1 MSRAGAP
8 FGRVRPGTA
17 RERKAHCA
25 FMLVCA
31 QSFSFDLVSA
41 RAACLC
47 SAHDLAIASCCCSC
61 SCFALALALALHFTS
76 LPRVAGCSTHTS
88 SLPYSTASCITH
100 ARSEPQL
107 GQSGWSRRRHEFQ
120 RQAHARSSSRQGC
133 IHLLSHFS
141 QR

>member
-1 MSRAGAP
+1 MLIIIMIRMIRIRRAYGP
-8 FGRVRPGTA
+8 RRVRPGTA

-61 SCFALALALALHFTS
+61 SCFALALALAIALAF
-76 LPRVAGCSTHTS
+76 
-88 SLPYSTASCITH
+88 
-100 ARSEPQL
+100 ARAL
-107 GQSGWSRRRHEFQ
+107 
-120 RQAHARSSSRQGC
+120 ALTLA
-133 IHLLSHFS
+133 LALAYVTYLT
-141 QR
+141 

>member
-1 MSRAGAP
+1 MNLSWFGARCDVNTVLKRR
-8 FGRVRPGTA
+8 FLAIWDECLERGGRVRPGTA

-61 SCFALALALALHFTS
+61 SCFALALALALAYVTY
-76 LPRVAGCSTHTS
+76 LTYLT
-88 SLPYSTASCITH
+88 
-100 ARSEPQL
+100 
-107 GQSGWSRRRHEFQ
+107 
-120 RQAHARSSSRQGC
+120 
-133 IHLLSHFS
+133 
-141 QR
+141 

>member
-1 MSRAGAP
+1 MNLSSLGARCDVNTVLKRR
-8 FGRVRPGTA
+8 FLKIFDECLARGGRVRPGTA

-61 SCFALALALALHFTS
+61 SCFALALALALALAYVTS
-76 LPRVAGCSTHTS
+76 LTYLT
-88 SLPYSTASCITH
+88 
-100 ARSEPQL
+100 
-107 GQSGWSRRRHEFQ
+107 
-120 RQAHARSSSRQGC
+120 
-133 IHLLSHFS
+133 
-141 QR
+141 

>member
-1 MSRAGAP
+1 MRSFFWSKLDPQGPLFEVLLRTGQISEKVRMSRAGAP

-47 SAHDLAIASCCCSC
+47 SARDLAIASCCCSC
-61 SCFALALALALHFTS
+61 SCFALALALALAYVTY
-76 LPRVAGCSTHTS
+76 LTYLT
-88 SLPYSTASCITH
+88 
-100 ARSEPQL
+100 
-107 GQSGWSRRRHEFQ
+107 
-120 RQAHARSSSRQGC
+120 
-133 IHLLSHFS
+133 
-141 QR
+141 

>member
-1 MSRAGAP
+1 MLNQFDSIFVLFQHHFRSILASKLDPRGPLFEVILRTGQISEKLRMSRAGAP

-61 SCFALALALALHFTS
+61 SCFALALALALAYVTY
-76 LPRVAGCSTHTS
+76 LTYLT
-88 SLPYSTASCITH
+88 
-100 ARSEPQL
+100 
-107 GQSGWSRRRHEFQ
+107 
-120 RQAHARSSSRQGC
+120 
-133 IHLLSHFS
+133 
-141 QR
+141 

>member
-1 MSRAGAP
+1 MRSFFGSKLDPRGPLFEVLLRTGQISEKVRMSRAGAP

-61 SCFALALALALHFTS
+61 SCFALALALDFALDFA
-76 LPRVAGCSTHTS
+76 LAVPLA
-88 SLPYSTASCITH
+88 LAI
-100 ARSEPQL
+100 AL
-107 GQSGWSRRRHEFQ
+107 
-120 RQAHARSSSRQGC
+120 ALA
-133 IHLLSHFS
+133 LALALA
-141 QR
+141 

>member
-1 MSRAGAP
+1 MAPREPVFVLIFKFYVWSILASKLDSRGPLFEVILRTGQISEKLRMSRAGAP
-8 FGRVRPGTA
+8 YGRVRPGTA

-61 SCFALALALALHFTS
+61 SCFALALYLAYVTYLTY
-76 LPRVAGCSTHTS
+76 LT
-88 SLPYSTASCITH
+88 
-100 ARSEPQL
+100 
-107 GQSGWSRRRHEFQ
+107 
-120 RQAHARSSSRQGC
+120 
-133 IHLLSHFS
+133 
-141 QR
+141 

>member
-1 MSRAGAP
+1 MRSFFSSKLDPQGPLFEVLLRTGQISEKVRMSRAGAP

-47 SAHDLAIASCCCSC
+47 SAHDLAIASCCCLLMFVLCSC
-61 SCFALALALALHFTS
+61 SCVRDLLDLLD
-76 LPRVAGCSTHTS
+76 LID
-88 SLPYSTASCITH
+88 LIDLLDLLDL
-100 ARSEPQL
+100 L
-107 GQSGWSRRRHEFQ
+107 GPPN
-120 RQAHARSSSRQGC
+120 
-133 IHLLSHFS
+133 LLDFLDLLNL
-141 QR
+141 

>member
-1 MSRAGAP
+1 MSNSAFLAQNDVNYVLKRPKTSIFDECLERG
-8 FGRVRPGTA
+8 GRVRPGTA

-61 SCFALALALALHFTS
+61 SCFALALALALAYVTS
-76 LPRVAGCSTHTS
+76 LTYLT
-88 SLPYSTASCITH
+88 
-100 ARSEPQL
+100 
-107 GQSGWSRRRHEFQ
+107 
-120 RQAHARSSSRQGC
+120 
-133 IHLLSHFS
+133 
-141 QR
+141 

>member
-1 MSRAGAP
+1 MSNNVFLAQNDVNYVLKHPKVTIFDECLERG
-8 FGRVRPGTA
+8 GSVRPGTA

-61 SCFALALALALHFTS
+61 SCFALALALALALAYVTY
-76 LPRVAGCSTHTS
+76 LTYLT
-88 SLPYSTASCITH
+88 
-100 ARSEPQL
+100 
-107 GQSGWSRRRHEFQ
+107 
-120 RQAHARSSSRQGC
+120 
-133 IHLLSHFS
+133 
-141 QR
+141 

>member
-1 MSRAGAP
+1 MVEKMNLSSFGARCDVHTVLNRR
-8 FGRVRPGTA
+8 FLTIFDECLERGGRVRPGTA

-61 SCFALALALALHFTS
+61 SCFALALALALALAYVTS
-76 LPRVAGCSTHTS
+76 LTYLT
-88 SLPYSTASCITH
+88 
-100 ARSEPQL
+100 
-107 GQSGWSRRRHEFQ
+107 
-120 RQAHARSSSRQGC
+120 
-133 IHLLSHFS
+133 
-141 QR
+141 

>member
-31 QSFSFDLVSA
+31 QSFSFDVVSA
-41 RAACLC
+41 RVACLC

-61 SCFALALALALHFTS
+61 SCFALALALALAHALALALAYVTS
-76 LPRVAGCSTHTS
+76 LTYLT
-88 SLPYSTASCITH
+88 
-100 ARSEPQL
+100 
-107 GQSGWSRRRHEFQ
+107 
-120 RQAHARSSSRQGC
+120 
-133 IHLLSHFS
+133 
-141 QR
+141 

>member
-1 MSRAGAP
+1 MAPREPLFFVLFKLHFRSILASKLDPRGPLFEVILRTGQISEKLRMSRAGAP

-61 SCFALALALALHFTS
+61 SCFALALALALALAYVTS
-76 LPRVAGCSTHTS
+76 LTYLT
-88 SLPYSTASCITH
+88 
-100 ARSEPQL
+100 
-107 GQSGWSRRRHEFQ
+107 
-120 RQAHARSSSRQGC
+120 
-133 IHLLSHFS
+133 
-141 QR
+141 